1 MSLFCLFRYLLSL
14 VVCVWA
20 RLLVEAVSI
29 GMNLA
34 TFADIEPE
42 FAACGTAFGHV
53 PEIDTTLAGHTF
65 AHSAGVCQLLS
76 GRKKR
81 GSVKTHHLCVFRGFL
96 WIWSMVV
103 GHMVLCRG

>member
-1 MSLFCLFRYLLSL
+1 M
-14 VVCVWA
+14 CVWA
-20 RLLVEAVSI
+20 RLLVEAVSV

-76 GRKKR
+76 GREKR
-81 GSVKTHHLCVFRGFL
+81 KCKDPPFVRVPRFSLDLVHGCGAYGAVSRVSCPRFR
-96 WIWSMVV
+96 IQ
-103 GHMVLCRG
+103 R